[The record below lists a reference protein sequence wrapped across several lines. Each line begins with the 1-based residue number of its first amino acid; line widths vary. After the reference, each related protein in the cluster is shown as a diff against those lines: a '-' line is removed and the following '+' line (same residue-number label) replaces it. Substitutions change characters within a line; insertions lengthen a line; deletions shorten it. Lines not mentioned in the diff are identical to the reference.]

1 MCAGWMEEMQNDGL
15 GGRDLPGPGLY
26 LHFPWCV
33 KKCPYCDFNS
43 HPLAGS
49 LDEEGYV
56 HALIRDFQ
64 ANAAGR
70 SFATVFLG
78 GGTPSLFSPAAIGK
92 LLDAVRPQLE
102 KGAEITLEANPGTL
116 ERGAFAGYRQAGVNR
131 LSIGAQSFSNPMLAR
146 LGRIHSAAAV
156 ESAVAEARAAGFD
169 NINLDLMYALPEQ
182 SVQEALA
189 DLQRAIALQPEHLSW
204 YQLTIEPKTEFAR
217 RPPPTPAEDLIVSME
232 EEGRALLADAGLAR
246 YEVSAYARAGARC
259 RHNLVYWTF
268 GDYVGL
274 GAGAAGKHT
283 LAGPSSVLGPSGS
296 VIRTGKP
303 RQPRLYLQNP
313 TRSASSSIAS
323 EELPGEFM
331 MNALRLVGGLERAS
345 FTART
350 GLPWASVEATWAQT
364 TELGLT
370 EPERIAATDFGY
382 RHLDRLL
389 QFFL

>member
-15 GGRDLPGPGLY
+15 GGRDLLGPGLY

-56 HALIRDFQ
+56 RALIRDFQ

-102 KGAEITLEANPGTL
+102 EGAEITLEANPGTL

-182 SVQEALA
+182 SVEEALA
-189 DLQRAIALQPEHLSW
+189 DLQRAITLQPEHLSW

-274 GAGAAGKHT
+274 GAGAAGKRT
-283 LAGPSSVLGPSGS
+283 LAGPSSLLGPSGS

-313 TRSASSSIAS
+313 TSSASSSITS

-350 GLPWASVEATWAQT
+350 GLPWTSVEETWAQT